1 MDHLMRHS
9 CKQVEPAD
17 LASEWSGWR
26 LVRSFFVFH
35 AMRWYPALLGRLP
48 KHVPRLTPA
57 EATELAN
64 RRDTGLS
71 NPTGG
76 ATQTEAA

>member
-1 MDHLMRHS
+1 MERVAAGAQL
-9 CKQVEPAD
+9 
-17 LASEWSGWR
+17 LR
-26 LVRSFFVFH
+26 LPP
-35 AMRWYPALLGRLP
+35 PALVPGAAGRLP
-48 KHVPRLTPA
+48 RHVPRLTLA
-57 EATELAN
+57 EATDLAS

>member
-1 MDHLMRHS
+1 
-9 CKQVEPAD
+9 
-17 LASEWSGWR
+17 
-26 LVRSFFVFH
+26 
-35 AMRWYPALLGRLP
+35 
-48 KHVPRLTPA
+48 VPRLTPA

-64 RRDTGLS
+64 RRDTGVS